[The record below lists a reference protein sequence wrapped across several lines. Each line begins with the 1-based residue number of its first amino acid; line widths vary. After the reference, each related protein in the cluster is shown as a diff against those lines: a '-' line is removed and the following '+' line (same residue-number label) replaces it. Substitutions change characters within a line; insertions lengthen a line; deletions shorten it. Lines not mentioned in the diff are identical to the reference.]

1 MKCQHLPASLAI
13 ILCFS
18 ASGTAAIAADNSV
31 RSDEHAR
38 RSYATALDQRSLPI
52 LARRSVRT
60 PEATLSAL
68 AESLR
73 KLDQSL
79 VVEKAGKEAE
89 QGRIT
94 VATPEWKLSVF
105 GDGSAAEFI
114 DLAKA
119 SKAREMRIDASR
131 KMSFESM
138 QSAGRDFI
146 SRVLADTIVLGPGER
161 LEPELATARIEG
173 GVAVDGSSG
182 YSSVVA
188 NRIVFT
194 REVDGVPV
202 IGAGSKVTI
211 TFLND
216 ASVESFRYDW
226 PRYVATDRNGA
237 TVDINEVLNRISRVV
252 GTRPQSLQRDGGSS
266 PLSPEQARQGRTT
279 LQRLKCGYYDS
290 GAMVRDVGAPVQSAC
305 YYHLVEARGEG
316 DLVTRAARS
325 GAVPAGQR
333 IEMDRGWPEA
343 AQLLGIDGSAAPDA
357 VDRPVPSR
365 PQQ

>member
-1 MKCQHLPASLAI
+1 MKYRRLPASFAF

-18 ASGTAAIAADNSV
+18 TSVAIAAENSA

-38 RSYATALDQRSLPI
+38 RSYAAGLDQRSLPI

-60 PEATLSAL
+60 PDATVSAL

-79 VVEKAGKEAE
+79 VVEKAKREAE

-94 VATPEWKLSVF
+94 VSSSEWKLSVF

-114 DLAKA
+114 NLAKA
-119 SKAREMRIDASR
+119 SKAQELRLDASR

-146 SRVLADTIVLGPGER
+146 SRVLGDTIVLGPGER
-161 LEPELATARIEG
+161 LEPDLATARMEG
-173 GVAVDGSSG
+173 GVSVDGSGG

-188 NRIVFT
+188 NRVVFT
-194 REVDGVPV
+194 REVDGVPIV
-202 IGAGSKVTI
+202 GAGSKVTI
-211 TFLND
+211 TFLNNS
-216 ASVESFRYDW
+216 SVELFRYDW
-226 PRYVATDRNGA
+226 PRYVATDRSGA
-237 TVDINEVLNRISRVV
+237 TVDVNEVLNRIGRIV
-252 GTRPQSLQRDGGSS
+252 GTRPQSLQRDGVLS
-266 PLSPEQARQGRTT
+266 PLSPDQTRPGRTT
-279 LQRLKCGYYDS
+279 LQRLKCGYYDP
-290 GAMVRDVGAPVQSAC
+290 GVMVRDVDAPVQPAC

-316 DLVTRAARS
+316 DLITRAARS

-333 IEMDRGWPEA
+333 IEIDRGWPEA

-357 VDRPVPSR
+357 SDRPVPSR